1 MTLDYE
7 KLFILFDS
15 FVIVVAAV
23 ALDDDHSNLK

>member
-15 FVIVVAAV
+15 FVIVVAVV